1 MSVAPIRSG
10 RGPGTTGSGHLERSS
25 IYVLLN
31 TAATGALGTVF
42 WLVAAR
48 YSDERD
54 VAAAVAAAS
63 VLISAAFVCQ
73 LNLPTGL
80 SRFLPPAGA
89 SRESLVRRGYA
100 LTLGA
105 STVAAAGILAVGAAR
120 GGSVVDGGSTLL
132 TVVLAG
138 SVPVWVIFALQ
149 DGVLVTLRESKWV
162 PVENVVTTLGKYAL
176 LPVCVGIGGGAGI
189 LIAWTAPALAGIV
202 VITWFLFWR
211 VLPRL
216 RPTDDGP
223 PLAVRAAVRPVLA
236 YSLRDFPG
244 AALQLLSLRLVPLLV
259 LELGDEG
266 DGAYIG
272 LPWTILTVAVLVLP
286 MLSRAL
292 LSELSHDDAETDDLM
307 RRATRLV
314 LFGLLPASALGA
326 LCVGPFLSVAGPEYA
341 DRGTSILAFGALGVA
356 PAAYVECRLALLRF
370 HHHVV
375 QSGLFQ
381 SVQAVA
387 LLAAV
392 LGLLLTDRV
401 EHLGL
406 AFLAVNV
413 LAAGVVDVVSRSV
426 RRRATADADTAVA
439 R

>member
-10 RGPGTTGSGHLERSS
+10 RGPGTAGSGHLERSS

-48 YSDERD
+48 FSDESD

-63 VLISAAFVCQ
+63 ILISAAFLCQ

-80 SRFLPPAGA
+80 SRFLPAAGA
-89 SRESLVRRGYA
+89 DQESLVRRAY
-100 LTLGA
+100 LVTLGA
-105 STVAAAGILAVGAAR
+105 SGVAALGVLGAGALR
-120 GGSVVDGGSTLL
+120 GGPVVDGGSTLL
-132 TVVLAG
+132 TVVLAV

-162 PVENVVTTLGKYAL
+162 PVENVVTTLAKYAL
-176 LPVCVGIGGGAGI
+176 LPVCVGVGGGAGI

-202 VITWFLFWR
+202 VVTWFLFRR

-216 RPTDDGP
+216 QQTLTGP
-223 PLAVRAAVRPVLA
+223 ATTGVAVGPLLA

-244 AALQLLSLRLVPLLV
+244 AALQLLSLRLVPVLV
-259 LELGDEG
+259 LELGNDG

-292 LSELSHDDAETDDLM
+292 LSELSHDGAETDELM

-314 LFGLLPASALGA
+314 LWGLLPATALGA
-326 LCVGPFLSVAGPEYA
+326 LLVGPLLSVAGSEYA
-341 DRGTSILAFGALGVA
+341 DRGTVILAFGALGVA

-370 HHHVV
+370 HHRVAH
-375 QSGLFQ
+375 SGVFQ
-381 SVQAVA
+381 SIQAVA

-392 LGLLLTDRV
+392 VALLLTDHVRY
-401 EHLGL
+401 LGV

-413 LAAGVVDVVSRSV
+413 VAALVVDPLTRFVLRNDSTVHP
-426 RRRATADADTAVA
+426 VA
-439 R
+439 